1 MKTILIIMVLTAL
14 GLFDGL
20 IIWACLTLEKEKD
33 DE

>member
-20 IIWACLTLEKEKD
+20 IIWACVTLEGED